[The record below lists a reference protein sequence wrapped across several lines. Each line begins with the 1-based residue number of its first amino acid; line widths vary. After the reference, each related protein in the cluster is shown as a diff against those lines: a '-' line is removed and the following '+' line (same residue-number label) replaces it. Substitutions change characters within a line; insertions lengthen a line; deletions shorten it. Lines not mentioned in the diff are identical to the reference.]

1 MSFII
6 LRFRLLILT
15 FRMRVNIASLPTS
28 LSSLQLRISGP
39 LELTRRTKVLVWDEE
54 LEVAEE
60 AIQEVANSPSS
71 PRLSINS
78 VPLPRRTRSQS
89 SGSEFPPPIRRT
101 STDASGAP
109 RPVPFAAKFQR
120 VHPGTTGVTV
130 LEHLERLDA
139 VEASLQ
145 RLGVGETIEEEVEVE
160 VDVGVVASTVLPKP
174 ISAPR
179 RPIESS
185 SNVATSPFSPP
196 GSPLPTVHEVSSSA
210 SSIAEED
217 LVALSKSTSH
227 IESANPFNRPDNLS
241 SAGIEWIQ
249 TSGESQKRTV
259 ITEVC
264 ISALQF

>member
-1 MSFII
+1 M
-6 LRFRLLILT
+6 
-15 FRMRVNIASLPTS
+15 
-28 LSSLQLRISGP
+28 
-39 LELTRRTKVLVWDEE
+39 
-54 LEVAEE
+54 
-60 AIQEVANSPSS
+60 ANSPSS

-264 ISALQF
+264 ISAPSFEIIPYKPIETGNGPEETPLCLLVKFEVLLLDGDSPVIYWMLNKTCDIWTHFGYIIVGVA